1 MLQWSMVELP
11 SLATARLAL
20 STSTLT
26 AAPLSAM
33 LTLQPSAARG
43 ARWRKAAS
51 PGVMKQLAASTN
63 TTNLVP
69 PGSEA
74 GTAELGEEGS
84 LSFLQRQCCNRSVL
98 RMPAAR
104 CCRGLTELWLQANPS
119 RRLKPRARPAREP
132 G

>member
-69 PGSEA
+69 PGSAA
-74 GTAELGEEGS
+74 GTAELGEGHYYS
-84 LSFLQRQCCNRSVL
+84 CSFSVAMGQYL